1 MPSFSDVADP
11 RGLNTSNS
19 GRAGSVPKLHS
30 FSGSRHALPAHLDAT
45 TYAAKSAPC
54 VLPLSN
60 FSAPST
66 TPGSASRLHSPG
78 QAVHALCAACRSE
91 ACKATF
97 KCARCG
103 VLYCSARCQRKDWQA
118 GHGDICGVDASMSA
132 PSGRSDSPVQD
143 HRLEGGSPKGLR
155 NELLGSIMCV
165 THPCLWTHVC
175 LVLSRQAFVRPF
187 SILIEVL
194 ELSSDLGLGKWWY
207 LISEDG
213 HLAERRE
220 DPLYRGE
227 KVAQCDVI
235 FLTPPVL
242 WSERVST
249 KRLNEVVQKIL
260 DMKPQWSLWPLCC
273 CCSWPLCCCSCF
285 RPQHDDGVQ
294 SPQMLCT
301 GVPVLF
307 WREFMSDTPLVDLS
321 VTACPSSLLDSALR
335 SGFKPLPA
343 KSLF

>member
-207 LISEDG
+207 LISE
-213 HLAERRE
+213 
-220 DPLYRGE
+220 
-227 KVAQCDVI
+227 
-235 FLTPPVL
+235 
-242 WSERVST
+242 
-249 KRLNEVVQKIL
+249 VVQKIL